1 MCASI
6 IIITRARGDAIARR
20 LRPATR
26 ARDDVNDA
34 RERRATDG
42 SSGVRRGARMGT
54 RGGVERGAECVDRA
68 AHERVVREKRRA
80 RGGCRA

>member
-1 MCASI
+1 VCAS